1 MKYTFICERHTLLKL
16 SEKNQQILCFYAY
29 VYSHPLCSSS
39 LSVTLM
45 QHYDPRS
52 MAVNEFI
59 WLSGYRSA
67 VRKPKERTHSRNLEQ
82 KQG

>member
-1 MKYTFICERHTLLKL
+1 
-16 SEKNQQILCFYAY
+16 
-29 VYSHPLCSSS
+29 
-39 LSVTLM
+39 M